1 MARKTIRARITALW
15 GSTRTLFQLGFLL
28 FLRDYRA
35 RFRQTFFGSL
45 WAVGQVLLSYVPL
58 VMVGSHFGLGGGQKL
73 YALHSML
80 GLLMWQMF
88 WDGLYLPQ
96 WIGRRLR
103 GVLGEISFPLEAV
116 LIAGGCYAAF
126 NATFY
131 LLIILAGYFVVGVM
145 PPASFV
151 LGILAMPLVI
161 AAGLSIGV
169 YFVPLTFIYLDFRY
183 ALPLMQPALMWTAPI
198 LYETPASGALH
209 WMNRLNPLTYLIA
222 VPRDWFAEGWRLE
235 EAAFPI
241 TIGIS
246 LVLLAAGL
254 RFYHYSMPRAL
265 ECLPRR

>member
-1 MARKTIRARITALW
+1 
-15 GSTRTLFQLGFLL
+15 
-28 FLRDYRA
+28 
-35 RFRQTFFGSL
+35 
-45 WAVGQVLLSYVPL
+45 
-58 VMVGSHFGLGGGQKL
+58 
-73 YALHSML
+73 ML

-88 WDGLYLPQ
+88 WDGLFSPQ

-103 GVLGEISFPLEAV
+103 GVLGEIAFPLEAV

-246 LVLLAAGL
+246 LVLLAVGL

-265 ECLPRR
+265 ECLPTPVIRVGPAAAARAREQSVLRFAQCGAQVRDHAIFSGHAAIGCHISDKANGLRFATCRSS